1 MDTSDLM
8 KLSVL
13 GYNFAD
19 WVKQFKKAFKQP
31 DGTYDY
37 MAYFSQLNNPVGFFL
52 LDGRL
57 SVDEANVFL
66 NSVVTSTINS
76 IEVVGGKRQK
86 GGCGPT
92 CKMFILM
99 FIFLLFMSSIDSSLA
114 GISQD
119 KLNDFKR
126 KNPGVNLE
134 KIPKPEGKKGLIWD
148 TPPSDLEMAE
158 WNSALN
164 LQNELEKLISAA
176 KSEAKSEEDQKIF
189 AHKEKLVEMNNSS
202 MEMEYMG
209 YQTQFLHMCESAS
222 IQLKELVGKTGLN
235 PKYILQAIQATDK
248 YLEIEKLAV
257 KEGFA
262 NDQMVH
268 DFNMYLAIAHD
279 TLNMLGYPDKELMY
293 MTKHIKVISD
303 LNLHRD
309 TNYANDVI
317 STVPTFGAGE
327 ANEGY
332 NASDYKIVIGKDGQE
347 YKVRSTRVVTDKN
360 ADGKPDGGVPV
371 KETITMSKL
380 RKKIAET
387 YAPDP
392 ATVNRDVNMSSDK
405 EVYHGI
411 DKTIDGIGHE
421 GKPVGMVSFKSFFA
435 TPETQK
441 IETDKTAAMQD
452 VHRAKASLAVH
463 SSAYSLMK
471 KVHRQDD

>member
-57 SVDEANVFL
+57 SVDEANAFL

-189 AHKEKLVEMNNSS
+189 AHKEKLVEMSNKAKEVSGQQAIISKAIDAAKGSGEVLAKLAGEKIDALVEFANK
-202 MEMEYMG
+202 MEFQSIRADKYVQQAINLMAEKTLTNLYSVGVTAACALLGLYYFSTTRKNMKITLLQVQYFWPQIQAGLERGDIKQITNPKTGRIEYYTTPAIADTLARIQDNTQLITMG
-209 YQTQFLHMCESAS
+209 YEGPPAAALGLPAALGPNVAGPAPGFGPRQAAPYDYAAPPRGPPRGLPSA
-222 IQLKELVGKTGLN
+222 EGGRRKT
-235 PKYILQAIQATDK
+235 
-248 YLEIEKLAV
+248 
-257 KEGFA
+257 
-262 NDQMVH
+262 
-268 DFNMYLAIAHD
+268 
-279 TLNMLGYPDKELMY
+279 
-293 MTKHIKVISD
+293 
-303 LNLHRD
+303 R
-309 TNYANDVI
+309 
-317 STVPTFGAGE
+317 
-327 ANEGY
+327 
-332 NASDYKIVIGKDGQE
+332 
-347 YKVRSTRVVTDKN
+347 
-360 ADGKPDGGVPV
+360 
-371 KETITMSKL
+371 KL
-380 RKKIAET
+380 RK
-387 YAPDP
+387 
-392 ATVNRDVNMSSDK
+392 S
-405 EVYHGI
+405 
-411 DKTIDGIGHE
+411 
-421 GKPVGMVSFKSFFA
+421 
-435 TPETQK
+435 
-441 IETDKTAAMQD
+441 
-452 VHRAKASLAVH
+452 
-463 SSAYSLMK
+463 K
-471 KVHRQDD
+471 KMRNSKRR